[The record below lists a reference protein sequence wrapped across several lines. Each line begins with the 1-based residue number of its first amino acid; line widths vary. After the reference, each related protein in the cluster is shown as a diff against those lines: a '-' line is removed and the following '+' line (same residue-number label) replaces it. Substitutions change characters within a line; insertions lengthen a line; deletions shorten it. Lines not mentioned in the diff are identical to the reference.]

1 MSKKDLSP
9 EDAAKLP
16 RIFYSPAEIA
26 AMTGIEYEG
35 VLAAI
40 KAGEIPGERVGI
52 RYYVPAWWVT
62 KHLSG
67 AADATQADELAE
79 RRMA

>member
-26 AMTGIEYEG
+26 AMTTLEYES

-40 KAGEIPGERVGI
+40 KASEIPGEKIGN

-67 AADATQADELAE
+67 DAPADELAE
-79 RRMA
+79 RRSA

>member
-9 EDAAKLP
+9 DAAAKLP

-40 KAGEIPGERVGI
+40 KANEIPGERVGI

-67 AADATQADELAE
+67 EATPADELAE
-79 RRMA
+79 RRSA